1 MTSSKF
7 VSGIGGLDKSDLV
20 LLAIA
25 LYMPR
30 DIRKLQRMSLRVRC
44 ALALLV
50 LAATGI
56 VSSAATLTVVSA
68 EGQPLAANV
77 ERLAEALEYLGAPLP
92 PETRTALTRAGQ
104 ARDAQK
110 LQELLDPHV
119 LLVVDLNPEARV
131 KVERGP
137 ASAGLQQ
144 AGYTPVLVKVVN
156 ESGGTQRLRIGSPQ
170 AGPVYAGVAKLSME
184 RQRQESLRENENTT
198 GRTDRFLDL
207 EMFTSP
213 PMTANLGG
221 LGVEYAI
228 ALIYSNESGRREATI
243 TFNAGQGSEDIGFR
257 AEAPVLFDV
266 QPAVAVTLSV
276 RDDDG
281 TPTVGRFLFLD
292 RQGHVFP
299 PQAKRLAPDFFF
311 QKHIYRANG
320 ETVLLPPGTFTMHY
334 GRGPEYRWLSRTVV
348 IPRAVSPETRPM
360 KSEIAVKLE
369 RWIDPAARGF
379 YSGDHH
385 IHAAGCA
392 HYTSPSEGV
401 GPADMFRQVKGEALN
416 VGCVLTWGPGFDHQ
430 QHFFASSADK
440 LSEPLTL
447 MKYDIE
453 VSGFGSQ
460 ALGHVCLLNLT
471 EQIYPGASGSKDWP
485 SWTLP
490 VLRWVKGQGGFT
502 GYAHSGSGLQIDPAA
517 AARRLLAQF
526 DANQDGRL
534 GATEIAQ
541 SLSPETLAATDTN
554 RDGLVSEAELI
565 ASHDRVADQ
574 LPNVAIPEL
583 NSVGAQ
589 EIFVTAALGFCD
601 FISAMDTAR
610 ISEWNCWYHLMN
622 CGLPLKVS
630 GETDFP
636 CMSGTRVGQG
646 RVYVQLGKQDRVDF
660 VRWAE
665 GLVRGRSY
673 VSDGYAHALEFSVN
687 GGVAGDEIPLATPGP
702 VSVKASVAF
711 SPETPLEAPYG
722 GVIPVGGRR
731 FVGDTVNQRETSSPD
746 PVVGS
751 GQRLVELIVNGR
763 AVASRVVIA
772 DGREHVLEFSVPI
785 ERSSWVALRQFP
797 QLHTN
802 PVNVIVGG
810 EPIRASRRSA
820 QWAIGCIDQ
829 LWRVRGARIA
839 ATERVAAEQAYEQA
853 RAIYRRI
860 AAESTVD

>member
-1 MTSSKF
+1 
-7 VSGIGGLDKSDLV
+7 
-20 LLAIA
+20 
-25 LYMPR
+25 MPR
-30 DIRKLQRMSLRVRC
+30 DMRKLPRMSLRARC
-44 ALALLV
+44 ALTLLV
-50 LAATGI
+50 STAAGI
-56 VSSAATLTVVSA
+56 ESSAATLTVASA
-68 EGQPLAANV
+68 EGQALAANV

-92 PETRTALTRAGQ
+92 PEARTVLTRVGQ
-104 ARDAQK
+104 ARDTQK
-110 LQELLDPHV
+110 LQELLDPRV
-119 LLVVDLNPEARV
+119 LLVVHLNPEARV

-144 AGYTPVLVKVVN
+144 AGYTPVLVKVIN

-184 RQRQESLRENENTT
+184 RQRQEPLRENENTA

-213 PMTANLGG
+213 PMTANLSG

-228 ALIYSNESGRREATI
+228 ALIYSGEAGRREATI
-243 TFNAGQGSEDIGFR
+243 TFNAGQGSEDLGFR

-266 QPAVAVTLSV
+266 KPAVTVTLSV
-276 RDDDG
+276 RDEDG
-281 TPTVGRFLFLD
+281 TPTTGRFLFLD
-292 RQGHVFP
+292 QQGHVFP

-320 ETVLLPPGTFTMHY
+320 ETVLLPPGRFTMHY
-334 GRGPEYRWLSRTVV
+334 GRGPEYRWISRPVV
-348 IPRAVSPETRPM
+348 IPRAESPDARPA
-360 KSEIAVKLE
+360 KSEITVQLK

-392 HYTSPSEGV
+392 HYTSPSDGV
-401 GPADMFRQVKGEALN
+401 EPADMFRQVKGEALN

-430 QHFFASSADK
+430 QHFFASRADK

-471 EQIYPGASGSKDWP
+471 EQIYPGATGSKGWP

-490 VLRWVKGQGGFT
+490 VLQWVKGQGGFT
-502 GYAHSGSGLQIDPAA
+502 GYAHSGSGLQIEPAA
-517 AARRLLAQF
+517 AAKRLLAQF

-534 GATEIAQ
+534 DAAEIARC
-541 SLSPETLAATDTN
+541 LMPETMAATDAN
-554 RDGLVSEAELI
+554 HDGLVSEAELI

-574 LPNVAIPEL
+574 LPNFAIPEL

-646 RVYVQLGKQDRVDF
+646 RVYVQLGKQSQLNF
-660 VRWAE
+660 GQWAE

-687 GGVAGDEIPLATPGP
+687 GRMAGDEIPLATPGQ
-702 VSVKASVAF
+702 VTVKATVAF
-711 SPETPLEAPYG
+711 SPETPLEPPYG

-731 FVGDTVNQRETSSPD
+731 FIGDTVNQREPASLD
-746 PVVGS
+746 PVVGP

-763 AVASRVVIA
+763 AVASRVVPA
-772 DGREHVLEFSVPI
+772 DGREHALEFFVPI

-810 EPIRASRRSA
+810 KPIRASRRSA
-820 QWAIGCIDQ
+820 NWALGCIDQ
-829 LWRVRGARIA
+829 LWRVRGLRIA
-839 ATERVAAEQAYEQA
+839 AGERGEAQRAYEQA

-860 AAESTVD
+860 AEESLVD